1 MSANKH
7 TPGPWETDR
16 NNVHTG
22 QIATIH
28 HCLNNDWV
36 EVWSPNWPMDEAEQE
51 ANARLIAAAPELLEA
66 LMEAVECG
74 MVPISSAVEGG
85 ASAYSAQVRCADK
98 IRTAIAKATG
108 GASHG

>member
-1 MSANKH
+1 MTSKH
-7 TPGPWETDR
+7 TPGPWDTDR

-36 EVWSPNWPMDEAEQE
+36 EVWSENWPIDEAEQE

-66 LMEAVECG
+66 LIKAEQMFRDIGFIAEADRLRPGSLGSE
-74 MVPISSAVEGG
+74 
-85 ASAYSAQVRCADK
+85 
-98 IRTAIAKATG
+98 IRAAIAKATG
-108 GASHG
+108 AA